1 MPLPT
6 DTQPAPTGAS
16 SRPEDLP
23 LADESFDPTALP
35 GIGDALKRTQSAEI
49 PGFYTSTK
57 HLSTSE
63 EYAPLRANV
72 RSLTKLGLGMLVG
85 KNDRLVFFNPAV
97 LKVDEVKAI
106 DKNGAVDKV
115 FPNLSS
121 LSGGAAQPAEAPG
134 EVQTPPAAVAPAS
147 AVPPAPPGILEKRL
161 TGSKPVEPSKQI
173 VPGGG
178 SLLQGILARAK

>member
-6 DTQPAPTGAS
+6 ETKPAPTGAPQK
-16 SRPEDLP
+16 PEDLP
-23 LADESFDPTALP
+23 LADEAFDPTALP

-57 HLSTSE
+57 QLSTGE

-85 KNDRLVFFNPAV
+85 KDDRMVFFNPQV
-97 LKVDEVKAI
+97 LKIDEVKQI
-106 DKNGAVDKV
+106 DQHGAVDKI
-115 FPNLSS
+115 FPDLAS
-121 LSGGAAQPAEAPG
+121 LAGGAAPPPEAS
-134 EVQTPPAAVAPAS
+134 PAAPSTPAPS
-147 AVPPAPPGILEKRL
+147 SPVPPAPPGVLEKRL
-161 TGSKPVEPSKQI
+161 TGAKPVPPAKQV

-178 SLLQGILARAK
+178 GILQGILDRAR

>member
-6 DTQPAPTGAS
+6 ETQLAPTRAPQK
-16 SRPEDLP
+16 PEDLP
-23 LADESFDPTALP
+23 LADEAFDPTALP

-57 HLSTSE
+57 QLSTSE

-85 KNDRLVFFNPAV
+85 KNDRLVFFNPQV
-97 LKVDEVKAI
+97 LKIDEVKAI
-106 DKNGAVDKV
+106 DKNGAMDKV
-115 FPNLSS
+115 FPDLAS
-121 LSGGAAQPAEAPG
+121 LGGGAATPPEAPG

-161 TGSKPVEPSKQI
+161 TGAKPVPPAKQV

-178 SLLQGILARAK
+178 GILQGILDRAR